1 VADAYQLKRSTIDL
15 HVAAD
20 ELEIADIEGSS
31 G

>member
-1 VADAYQLKRSTIDL
+1 VYQLKRSTIDQ